1 MTGRPTTAYIDLS
14 ALAHNLSE
22 VRRCA
27 SGRKILGIVKADA
40 YGHGAVQCAKALVK
54 EGVDMLGVA
63 LVEEGAEL
71 RKANINNEILVLG
84 GVFEN
89 QAESLLEYNL
99 TPAIYTTIQAES
111 FSRAALIAG
120 KILPVHVKIDTG
132 MGRVGITPE
141 DSVDF
146 VLSISKMPG
155 LKVMGLMTHLSD
167 VAEKDKSFAELQVE
181 RFEMAMRRLK
191 EEGIEIPLAHA
202 SGSAAVIDFA
212 AANFNMVRP
221 GIMLYGCYPS
231 ENTRD
236 LVRLKPVMS
245 LKAKIMHIKRVGPGT
260 PISYG
265 RTFYTEKESIIATLP
280 IGYADG
286 LNRGL
291 SNQGS
296 VLIGGKRCPIVGTV
310 CMDMTMVDITGVPG
324 AQVFD
329 EAVIIGRQ
337 GVEEITAWEVAK
349 LLGTISYEVLC
360 NVSKRVVREYFF

>member
-1 MTGRPTTAYIDLS
+1 MNNLLTGRPTIAYIDLT
-14 ALAHNLSE
+14 ALAHNLGE
-22 VRRCA
+22 VRRCV

-40 YGHGAVQCAKALVK
+40 YGHGAVECARTLVS

-84 GVFEN
+84 GVFEH
-89 QAESLLEYNL
+89 QAEDLIRYSL
-99 TPAIYTTIQAES
+99 TPAIYTTIQAEA
-111 FSRAALIAG
+111 FSEVAINAG

-146 VLSISKMPG
+146 VLSVSKMPG

-167 VAEKDKSFAELQVE
+167 VSGIDKSFAELQVA
-181 RFEMAMRRLK
+181 RFKTVMSRLK
-191 EEGIEIPLAHA
+191 EEGVEIPLAHA

-212 AANFNMVRP
+212 AAHFNMVRP

-231 ENTRD
+231 ENMRD
-236 LVRLKPVMS
+236 LVHLKPVMS
-245 LKAKIMHIKRVGPGT
+245 LRTKIMHIKKVGPDT

-265 RTFYTEKESIIATLP
+265 RTFYTEKDSIIATLP

-286 LNRGL
+286 
-291 SNQGS
+291 
-296 VLIGGKRCPIVGTV
+296 
-310 CMDMTMVDITGVPG
+310 
-324 AQVFD
+324 
-329 EAVIIGRQ
+329 
-337 GVEEITAWEVAK
+337 
-349 LLGTISYEVLC
+349 
-360 NVSKRVVREYFF
+360 